1 MRAVSSARPKVAD
14 YPFTTLVPN
23 LGVTE
28 PSRFGLDAS
37 EAAVWLDIPGLIS
50 GAAAGKGLGLAFLRH
65 TERCRVL
72 LHLVDGDSDDVVRDV
87 LAINTELAAYSQKL
101 ADTPQAVLVTKT
113 DLAHVK
119 ADLQSK
125 LDAIARAVGHA
136 RVLPIS
142 SANGDNLKD
151 LVLKSNTLLKNA
163 EKRRRR
169 RDARLR
175 VQAAAADRDDPEL
188 EDAS

>member
-50 GAAAGKGLGLAFLRH
+50 GAAAGRGLGLAFLRH

-136 RVLPIS
+136 RILPIS

-175 VQAAAADRDDPEL
+175 VQADAADRDDPEL